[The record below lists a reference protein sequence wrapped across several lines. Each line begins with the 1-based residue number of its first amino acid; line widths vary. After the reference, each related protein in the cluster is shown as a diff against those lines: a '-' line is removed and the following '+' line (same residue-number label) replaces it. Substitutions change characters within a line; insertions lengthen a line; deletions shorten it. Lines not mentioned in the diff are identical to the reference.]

1 MPLGHTLVKSYI
13 QFIKQVSLN
22 DPSSFVSILL
32 SRMPIDIVGPVTQE
46 VLLKAV
52 LTGPIALF
60 EDVGPSEEAQM
71 RL

>member
-52 LTGPIALF
+52 LTGPIALS